1 MQYFLALKLG
11 QKRVAESR
19 EYLNTL
25 TGGKAMPALALAATK
40 SNVWQAVGEE
50 NLYAFVDESA
60 GFILTDNSGYI
71 LALVDKSGS
80 SKTIVQGVTQLQ
92 KENLEKNEWNSL
104 LDNEKLKR
112 INSIEDNIYPFEGT
126 LLSFENY
133 KNLLGNI
140 KGEIDWWVISSN
152 PSIFIDESIPF

>member
-1 MQYFLALKLG
+1 
-11 QKRVAESR
+11 
-19 EYLNTL
+19 
-25 TGGKAMPALALAATK
+25 MPALALAATK

-92 KENLEKNEWNSL
+92 KEKLEKIFEK
-104 LDNEKLKR
+104 DNVQK
-112 INSIEDNIYPFEGT
+112 FEG
-126 LLSFENY
+126 
-133 KNLLGNI
+133 K
-140 KGEIDWWVISSN
+140 VIL
-152 PSIFIDESIPF
+152 PV

>member
-11 QKRVAESR
+11 QKRVAAAR

-25 TGGKAMPALALAATK
+25 TNGKAMPALALTDTK

-92 KENLEKNEWNSL
+92 KENLEKIF
-104 LDNEKLKR
+104 EK
-112 INSIEDNIYPFEGT
+112 DNIPKFEG
-126 LLSFENY
+126 
-133 KNLLGNI
+133 K
-140 KGEIDWWVISSN
+140 VIL
-152 PSIFIDESIPF
+152 PV

>member
-1 MQYFLALKLG
+1 MQYFQALKLG

-25 TGGKAMPALALAATK
+25 TDGKAMPALALATTP

-80 SKTIVQGVTQLQ
+80 SKNNSSGSNTTSKRKVR
-92 KENLEKNEWNSL
+92 KN
-104 LDNEKLKR
+104 
-112 INSIEDNIYPFEGT
+112 I
-126 LLSFENY
+126 
-133 KNLLGNI
+133 
-140 KGEIDWWVISSN
+140 
-152 PSIFIDESIPF
+152 